1 MLMLVAGLDLRKPGM
16 RQGQARRTC
25 RSRFEL
31 DGDQRFNIAVVPA
44 PGMHQTTVGHDFP
57 IQAHG

>member
-1 MLMLVAGLDLRKPGM
+1 MLMLAAGLDLRKPGM

-31 DGDQRFNIAVVPA
+31 DGDQRFNIAVV
-44 PGMHQTTVGHDFP
+44 GIDKLTKKSR
-57 IQAHG
+57 IS